1 MDELDFNN
9 FSWHSAVVPDGNML
23 HNKKIKTLTASDE
36 NLENFALFQPE
47 SKLLIHKATK
57 ALWKFADDGKTI
69 NPVFAQDILTSKDL
83 EK

>member
-1 MDELDFNN
+1 MKEFDFNN
-9 FSWHSAVVPDGNML
+9 FSWHSALSVDENVVS
-23 HNKKIKTLTASDE
+23 NKKITKLAATQE
-36 NLENFALFQPE
+36 NLQSFSLFEPQ

-69 NPVFAQDILTSKDL
+69 YPVFAQDILTSKDL